1 MVTRWIDTAKVMGGG
16 CRQGVRLSSMPTGA
30 VALIRPAVYADGMSS
45 PTHFPERAIAIDFET
60 ATEARASACS
70 VGLAF
75 IENGVVVRVEERLIR
90 PPGNRFSPFNTAIHG
105 IRPEHVAFAP
115 EFPDVMAEFVSDFEG
130 AIMVAHN
137 AAFDFSVIR
146 ASHDYYGMPYPE
158 FSYLC
163 SVKLAQRHWPDLG
176 SHRLNVLAA
185 HLGLVFQ
192 HHNAAEDARICAEA
206 CLAMAGEAGASGLI
220 DLAARLALNPG
231 RLHRAGYEACSFARK
246 PKQKSNALQG

>member
-1 MVTRWIDTAKVMGGG
+1 MSIVAF
-16 CRQGVRLSSMPTGA
+16 GA
-30 VALIRPAVYADGMSS
+30 VARIRPAVYADCMSS
-45 PTHFPERAIAIDFET
+45 LSHFPERAIAIDFET

-75 IENGVVVRVEERLIR
+75 IENGTVVRVEERLIR

-115 EFPDVMAEFVSDFEG
+115 EFPEVMAEFIPEFEG

-146 ASHDYYGMPYPE
+146 ASFDFYGMAYPE

-185 HLGLVFQ
+185 HMGLSFQ
-192 HHNAAEDARICAEA
+192 HHNAAEDARICAQA
-206 CLAMAGEAGASGLI
+206 CLAMIGEAGASGLI
-220 DLAARLALNPG
+220 DLASRLALNPG
-231 RLHRAGYEACSFARK
+231 RVHSGGYDACSFARK
-246 PKQKSNALQG
+246 PKRTAVALQG

>member
-1 MVTRWIDTAKVMGGG
+1 MVMRRAEGANVIGKRCWQNV
-16 CRQGVRLSSMPTGA
+16 CLSRVVVGA
-30 VALIRPAVYADGMSS
+30 VARIFSSVYAHCMFTIT
-45 PTHFPERAIAIDFET
+45 PFAERAIAIDFET

-70 VGLAF
+70 IGLAF

-105 IRPEHVAFAP
+105 IRPEHVAYAP
-115 EFPDVMAEFVSDFEG
+115 EFPDVISEFLGDFEG
-130 AIMVAHN
+130 AILVAHN

-146 ASHDYYGMPYPE
+146 ASLDLYGMAYPE

-185 HLGLVFQ
+185 HLGLSFQ

-206 CLAMAGEAGASGLI
+206 CLAMAAEAGATGLI
-220 DLAARLALNPG
+220 DLASRLALNPG
-231 RLHRAGYEACSFARK
+231 RIHRGGYDACSFARK
-246 PKQKSNALQG
+246 PKRTAVALQG

>member
-1 MVTRWIDTAKVMGGG
+1 MLTTTPFA
-16 CRQGVRLSSMPTGA
+16 
-30 VALIRPAVYADGMSS
+30 
-45 PTHFPERAIAIDFET
+45 ERAIAIDFET

-70 VGLAF
+70 IGLAF

-115 EFPDVMAEFVSDFEG
+115 EFPDVMAEFLAEFEG
-130 AIMVAHN
+130 ATLVAHN

-146 ASHDYYGMPYPE
+146 ASLDLYDMAYPE

-185 HLGLVFQ
+185 HLGLSFQ
-192 HHNAAEDARICAEA
+192 HHNAAEDARICAQA
-206 CLAMAGEAGASGLI
+206 CLAMAAEAGATGLI
-220 DLAARLALNPG
+220 DLASRLALNPG
-231 RLHRAGYEACSFARK
+231 RIHRGGYDACSFARK
-246 PKQKSNALQG
+246 PKRTAVALQD

>member
-1 MVTRWIDTAKVMGGG
+1 
-16 CRQGVRLSSMPTGA
+16 
-30 VALIRPAVYADGMSS
+30 MSS
-45 PTHFPERAIAIDFET
+45 PSAFRERAIAIDFET

-105 IRPEHVAFAP
+105 IRAEDVAYAP
-115 EFPDVMAEFVSDFEG
+115 EFPEVMAEFLGDFEG

-146 ASHDYYGMPYPE
+146 ACLDFYGLPYPE

-185 HLGLVFQ
+185 HLGFSFQ

-206 CLAMAGEAGASGLI
+206 CLAMAGEAGVSGLL
-220 DLAARLALNPG
+220 DLAERLALNPG
-231 RLHRAGYEACSFARK
+231 RLHRGGYDACSFARK
-246 PKQKSNALQG
+246 PKRKTAALQG